1 MPDRAGIPSQEG
13 RGTPGAGYRLLN
25 RKLGPMPAASLRAM
39 RDYGLGDEEI
49 ARYYGMTPA
58 SVARCRRLLSID
70 ATELR
75 GGAPAIRPPGGP
87 GGGLD
92 RG

>member
-1 MPDRAGIPSQEG
+1 MPDRAGPSSPAG
-13 RGTPGAGYRLLN
+13 RDRGLLA

-39 RDYGLGDEEI
+39 RDYGLADAEI

-58 SVARCRRLLSID
+58 SVARCRRLFCAGAPEGRRDTPRIPPPQGS
-70 ATELR
+70 
-75 GGAPAIRPPGGP
+75 GGAF
-87 GGGLD
+87 D